1 MLSVHELILSLETF
15 HLAPSWRHYS
25 IEEAE
30 LCCTWGPTSLP
41 VTSRQDVVRHFSAKA
56 KNVYV
61 LRRVWQQ
68 LRKKVAIGDGRCD
81 VTNMCV
87 CVSKKTLTSR
97 VEQVFRALWLVQI
110 CSPFA
115 WHWSLDARVGF
126 VHPSYC
132 QVTVNKTLLH
142 VLGKRTRVGILLLN
156 LSCQTD
162 FVFLCNFTYCLFTWC
177 WFVFHFSNI
186 SSLVIFSFRGS
197 RLVFRIA
204 LKIISCMFGWV
215 GSLLSAHCI

>member
-110 CSPFA
+110 CSSFV
-115 WHWSLDARVGF
+115 WHWSLDARVRF

-142 VLGKRTRVGILLLN
+142 VLGNEHVSVFCFWTCLAKQILCFFVILHIVCLL
-156 LSCQTD
+156 
-162 FVFLCNFTYCLFTWC
+162 
-177 WFVFHFSNI
+177 
-186 SSLVIFSFRGS
+186 G
-197 RLVFRIA
+197 
-204 LKIISCMFGWV
+204 V
-215 GSLLSAHCI
+215 GSCFIFLISLPSLYFHSEAVALSSESL